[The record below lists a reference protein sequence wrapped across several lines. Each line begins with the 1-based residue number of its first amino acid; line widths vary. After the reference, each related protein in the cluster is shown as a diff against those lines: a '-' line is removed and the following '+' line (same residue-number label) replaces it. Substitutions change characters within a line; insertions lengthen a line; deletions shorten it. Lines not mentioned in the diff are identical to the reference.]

1 MSREELPHD
10 LDLLAAH
17 LEDRLDAVET
27 ERLTRHLAGCVQCR
41 ETLAALARNADL
53 LPHPTPAPQATRRVV
68 PLPRLVWL
76 PLAAALIVAVATLT
90 RFDWRVS
97 PGERRPERTPSAGP
111 TPSPERVV
119 PTGEGLPARPAPP
132 PPSPPGAGS
141 RSDTEPTDE
150 RVLVLRGTQRRVAG
164 KTFRFTFGEW
174 IDADF
179 DVSARLPE
187 VTVSSAEERAALL
200 ARLPALAPYAALGDR
215 VRVVHDGAVYRFQLE
230 TPP

>member
-1 MSREELPHD
+1 
-10 LDLLAAH
+10 
-17 LEDRLDAVET
+17 
-27 ERLTRHLAGCVQCR
+27 
-41 ETLAALARNADL
+41 
-53 LPHPTPAPQATRRVV
+53 
-68 PLPRLVWL
+68 
-76 PLAAALIVAVATLT
+76 
-90 RFDWRVS
+90 
-97 PGERRPERTPSAGP
+97 
-111 TPSPERVV
+111 
-119 PTGEGLPARPAPP
+119 
-132 PPSPPGAGS
+132 
-141 RSDTEPTDE
+141 
-150 RVLVLRGTQRRVAG
+150 VLRGTQRRVAG